1 MELSKRLASVVSLV
15 REGALVADV
24 GTDHGY
30 VPIYLAQTG
39 VSRHIIA
46 MDVNPGPLMRASEHI
61 GEHGL
66 GDMIETR
73 LSDGLKGLKEG
84 EADTMIAAGMGGG
97 LVIRIL
103 RESPEIVRGIQEF
116 ILQPQSEIHKVRD
129 YLNRSGFR
137 LTEERMTEEDGKFYP
152 VMKWRHGEEPA
163 YSEPELYYG
172 RRLLAD
178 RDLVLYRFLV
188 KEEGRMDAI
197 YQGLKNQPG
206 EAVRFRCEEIERE
219 LGRIRQTLDMY

>member
-1 MELSKRLASVVSLV
+1 
-15 REGALVADV
+15 
-24 GTDHGY
+24 
-30 VPIYLAQTG
+30 
-39 VSRHIIA
+39 
-46 MDVNPGPLMRASEHI
+46 
-61 GEHGL
+61 
-66 GDMIETR
+66 
-73 LSDGLKGLKEG
+73 
-84 EADTMIAAGMGGG
+84 
-97 LVIRIL
+97 
-103 RESPEIVRGIQEF
+103 
-116 ILQPQSEIHKVRD
+116 
-129 YLNRSGFR
+129 
-137 LTEERMTEEDGKFYP
+137 MTEEDGKFYP